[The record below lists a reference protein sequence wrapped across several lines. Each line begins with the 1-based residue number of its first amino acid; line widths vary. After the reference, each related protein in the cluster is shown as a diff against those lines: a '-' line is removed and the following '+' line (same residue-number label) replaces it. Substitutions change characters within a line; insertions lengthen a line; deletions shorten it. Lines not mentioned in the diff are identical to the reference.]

1 MHSRT
6 SPSTRHFVA
15 EAASLPRKIRLL
27 MNWGSRKNRPTDSA
41 TASIT
46 ARPITTFSTDLPSF
60 SDSHFSNFV
69 GSSSMGSP
77 MSSAD
82 LVRVFMPMVRLSTKA
97 TTPRTMGRP

>member
-1 MHSRT
+1 M
-6 SPSTRHFVA
+6 A
-15 EAASLPRKIRLL
+15 EAAALPRKIRLL

-60 SDSHFSNFV
+60 SEIHSSNLV